1 VFSEVGSTGE
11 WPYTN
16 CNTSTRCYQ
25 NCPLAIKCGTN
36 FNRFPYGTMPLLRI
50 EYSPLLIDQVNLVS
64 RVTRWIIIKAGH
76 FLRKSRTFNKKA
88 GHFKNSFLTY
98 MYNAILE
105 LNLHLILRDR
115 TY

>member
-1 VFSEVGSTGE
+1 MTIKVFIIV
-11 WPYTN
+11 
-16 CNTSTRCYQ
+16 
-25 NCPLAIKCGTN
+25 
-36 FNRFPYGTMPLLRI
+36 
-50 EYSPLLIDQVNLVS
+50 

-88 GHFKNSFLTY
+88 GHFKNRFLTY

-105 LNLHLILRDR
+105 LNLQHLILRDR